1 MTVCNEGPNTGGGS
15 YGSGAQD
22 PQIIRCGTAHSL
34 QEFKLVVHVLS
45 DPQVYI
51 PLRPI
56 PEVGS
61 TGWGRHLRKI
71 FKEGLPLCGRR
82 LPWWV
87 LIDLVILLEIA
98 LAFLQ
103 TCVFVSPL
111 GGKFNDQPL
120 VPGSV
125 WFRLLTCT
133 TVIFFLDARMI
144 PGSTFGRVLEKH

>member
-1 MTVCNEGPNTGGGS
+1 MKTRTEAMVLMLS
-15 YGSGAQD
+15 AQD
-22 PQIIRCGTAHSL
+22 SQIHPLRHLSPRGPPK

-71 FKEGLPLCGRR
+71 FKEGLPLCGQR

-87 LIDLVILLEIA
+87 LIDLVVLLEIA
-98 LAFLQ
+98 LAFVQ
-103 TCVFVSPL
+103 TCVFVSP
-111 GGKFNDQPL
+111 GSHGEFNDQPL
-120 VPGSV
+120 LPGSV
-125 WFRLLTCT
+125 WFRLLTFT
-133 TVIFFLDARMI
+133 TVIFFLDAW
-144 PGSTFGRVLEKH
+144 PCLD